1 MLIGVSSE
9 LALIVSVLKIIS
21 RLIGI
26 LYSFFS
32 VIVSGIIIN
41 SAISLVRKVES
52 SVVVSIINIVSRR
65 FVVKRRIILRFS
77 ILK

>member
-9 LALIVSVLKIIS
+9 LVLIVSVLKIIS
-21 RLIGI
+21 WLIGI

-41 SAISLVRKVES
+41 SVILLVRKVES
-52 SVVVSIINIVSRR
+52 SVVVSIINIVSWC
-65 FVVKRRIILRFS
+65 FVVKWCIILCFS